1 MIINRDGIWSWY
13 MMFEINIFYYGIWCS
28 HMMFTCDTQIP
39 TFHFRIWCSHVICT
53 IIVYD
58 VGIWCLYMMFTCDF
72 ICEDFRFC
80 IWSFAYDVH
89 MWCHMWRFLIW
100 YMKLVYDNH
109 PWSSSLIIW
118 PTVCDHIR
126 TFFENFHFPKIP
138 YMMFTCEHFRIWCSH
153 VNTFSHEMNFPL
165 GSPPWPC
172 VSKNAPPF
180 LLLCLCFASPTFR
193 CVRLH
198 NTHTHPFDPFV
209 WLCTLFT
216 STHTVMSVLAF
227 ACVFALL
234 LAALCVPV
242 WLRLSLIVCLCL
254 VKCSFRCMWLSNV
267 LEYVFVYVFRV
278 YVYVCILA
286 KLHVFW

>member
-1 MIINRDGIWSWY
+1 MIINRDGIWCWY
-13 MMFEINIFYYGIWCS
+13 MMFEISIFYYGIWCS

-53 IIVYD
+53 IFVYD

-138 YMMFTCEHFRIWCSH
+138 YMMFTCEHFSPWDEGQGTYISVWFVWFDSVRCDPVVCS
-153 VNTFSHEMNFPL
+153 
-165 GSPPWPC
+165 GG
-172 VSKNAPPF
+172 
-180 LLLCLCFASPTFR
+180 LLL
-193 CVRLH
+193 
-198 NTHTHPFDPFV
+198 
-209 WLCTLFT
+209 WL
-216 STHTVMSVLAF
+216 
-227 ACVFALL
+227 
-234 LAALCVPV
+234 
-242 WLRLSLIVCLCL
+242 
-254 VKCSFRCMWLSNV
+254 
-267 LEYVFVYVFRV
+267 
-278 YVYVCILA
+278 
-286 KLHVFW
+286 

>member
-1 MIINRDGIWSWY
+1 MIINRDGIWCWY
-13 MMFEINIFYYGIWCS
+13 MMFEISIFYYGIWCS

-153 VNTFSHEMNFPL
+153 VNTFSHEMMMKYYWWKGEN
-165 GSPPWPC
+165 
-172 VSKNAPPF
+172 K
-180 LLLCLCFASPTFR
+180 
-193 CVRLH
+193 
-198 NTHTHPFDPFV
+198 
-209 WLCTLFT
+209 LFGPIELQNH
-216 STHTVMSVLAF
+216 S
-227 ACVFALL
+227 
-234 LAALCVPV
+234 
-242 WLRLSLIVCLCL
+242 
-254 VKCSFRCMWLSNV
+254 WLSDV
-267 LEYVFVYVFRV
+267 QIFKPTSGVFLKSSEK
-278 YVYVCILA
+278 I
-286 KLHVFW
+286 